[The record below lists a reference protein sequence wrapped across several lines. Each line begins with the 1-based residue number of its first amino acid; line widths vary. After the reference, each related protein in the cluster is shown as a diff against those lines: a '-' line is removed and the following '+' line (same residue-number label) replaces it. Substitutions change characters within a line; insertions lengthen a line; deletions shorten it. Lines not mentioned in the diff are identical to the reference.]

1 MPASVELCPASYGFL
16 RLERMYMLYV
26 FFVEQTNNREE
37 YYCEKLLFITNN
49 IYLSGLFTRLPL
61 AQLMQ

>member
-1 MPASVELCPASYGFL
+1 
-16 RLERMYMLYV
+16 MYMLYV